1 MGASGPVSG
10 DGQVWRDLMAG
21 NERFR
26 TGHPQPRDLVRERET
41 VAEAQHPKAIVLA
54 CCDSRVAPE
63 IIFDQR
69 LGDLFVVRAAG
80 NVADKL
86 GIGSIEYAAEH
97 LGCAVLVVIG
107 HLHCGAVKAAC
118 SGTKVTSPNMKAVV
132 KWIRQAYVLAA
143 AENATPDLSDV
154 EKLTVAIT
162 VQEIVNRS
170 EVLYRLAGGGKLS
183 VIPAYYHL
191 DTGTVERL

>member
-1 MGASGPVSG
+1 MGASGSVS
-10 DGQVWRDLMAG
+10 DAGQTWAELMAG

-26 TGHPQPRDLVRERET
+26 TGHPQARDLVRERES

-69 LGDLFVVRAAG
+69 LGDLFTVRAAG

-86 GIGSIEYAAEH
+86 AIGSMEYAAEH
-97 LGCAVLVVIG
+97 LGCGLLVVIG

-118 SGTKVTSPNMKAVV
+118 SGTKVASPNMKAVV
-132 KWIRQAYVLAA
+132 KWIRQAYELAA
-143 AENATPDLSDV
+143 AEDATPDVTDV
-154 EKLTVAIT
+154 GKLTVAIT

-170 EVLYRLAGGGKLS
+170 EVLYRLADGGKLS
-183 VIPAYYHL
+183 VIPAFYHL
-191 DTGTVERL
+191 NTGAVERL